1 MQFLNEIRTLI
12 QSTEIKHFPIGLKEL
27 KQIIEKSGWEIYS
40 YSDAEEIIE
49 NYNLRDMADKNDSF
63 TANVGNRVVIFYN
76 DNISQLNFPHI
87 LGHEI
92 GHIILGHLNSD
103 DDIYSKERDC
113 EIFSKELLDYS
124 PRYHIA
130 PAFMFLI
137 TGILLLT
144 TMVISSI
151 QINCSDSTNIHT
163 PDNTSIID
171 ESSDNINSESNSLI
185 PSQSS
190 QIEDTQIIENE
201 TTIVYV
207 THTGKKYHLS
217 GCQYIKDKNNLIEIS
232 IDEAE
237 AAWYEPCKVC
247 FEQNDN

>member
-12 QSTEIKHFPIGLKEL
+12 QSTGIKHFPIGLKEL

-49 NYNLRDMADKNDSF
+49 NYNLHDMASKNDSF

-92 GHIILGHLNSD
+92 GHIVLGHLNSD

-113 EIFSKELLDYS
+113 EIFSKELLNYS

-130 PAFMFLI
+130 PAFMFSIIGICLLI
-137 TGILLLT
+137 TMI
-144 TMVISSI
+144 ISSI
-151 QINCSDSTNIHT
+151 QMNNTNNITIHT
-163 PDNTSIID
+163 PDN
-171 ESSDNINSESNSLI
+171 SSNTTSNSLI
-185 PSQSS
+185 IDENSDNANSELNSVDTSQSL
-190 QIEDTQIIENE
+190 QNE
-201 TTIVYV
+201 TTIVYI

-217 GCQYIKDKNNLIEIS
+217 GCRYIKDKNNLIEIS
-232 IDEAE
+232 IEEAE
-237 AAWYEPCKVC
+237 AAGYEPCKVC
-247 FEQNDN
+247 FERNDN

>member
-1 MQFLNEIRTLI
+1 MQFLNEIRILI
-12 QSTEIKHFPIGLKEL
+12 QSTGIKHFPIGLKEL
-27 KQIIEKSGWEIYS
+27 KQIIKKSGWEIYS

-49 NYNLRDMADKNDSF
+49 NYNLYDMASKNDSF

-92 GHIILGHLNSD
+92 GHIVLGHLNSG

-113 EIFSKELLDYS
+113 EIFSKELLNYS

-130 PAFMFLI
+130 PAFMFSITGVFLLI
-137 TGILLLT
+137 TMI
-144 TMVISSI
+144 ISSI
-151 QINCSDSTNIHT
+151 QMNNTNNITIHT
-163 PDNTSIID
+163 PDN
-171 ESSDNINSESNSLI
+171 SSNTTSNSLI
-185 PSQSS
+185 IDENSDNANSELNSVDTSQSL
-190 QIEDTQIIENE
+190 QNE

-217 GCQYIKDKNNLIEIS
+217 GCWYIKDKNNLIEIS
-232 IDEAE
+232 IEEAE
-237 AAWYEPCKVC
+237 AAGYEPCKVC
-247 FEQNDN
+247 FERNDN